1 MLLFGYE
8 LTAFA
13 IPADPANGWERQI
26 GWEVHGGARLLDLIT
41 KGNAASFADAK
52 APAEAALRALTGGS
66 DWAGV
71 SCSRFAFC
79 KPCRKSVARYA
90 CDAAAKI
97 ARLSSVKTLIRDAM

>member
-1 MLLFGYE
+1 MRPSARLGEMWSAEQAEHVMLLFGYE

-66 DWAGV
+66 D
-71 SCSRFAFC
+71 
-79 KPCRKSVARYA
+79 
-90 CDAAAKI
+90 
-97 ARLSSVKTLIRDAM
+97 